1 MIKVLCG
8 GRFNFPHKGHE
19 YFLREAKKH
28 GDYLIVVIAH
38 DVHNIK
44 KSEIVDMEKRKQNL
58 EKLKIA
64 DEVVIGDSQDFFKV
78 VEKYQPQIIALGWD
92 QKLPFPES
100 KLEGFDIRV
109 VKTDKLEK

>member
-8 GRFNFPHKGHE
+8 GRFNFLHEGHE
-19 YFLREAKKH
+19 YFLKKAKSH

-44 KSEIVDMEKRKQNL
+44 KSETIEMEKRKENI

-64 DEVVIGDSQDFFKV
+64 DEVVIGDSDDFFKV
-78 VEKYQPQIIALGWD
+78 VEKYKPQVIALGWD
-92 QKLPFPES
+92 QRLPFDEN
-100 KLEGFDIRV
+100 KIKNLGIKV
-109 VKTDKLEK
+109 VSIGRLDY